1 MVFISLVVAKMFAK
15 ILKIPYYVL
24 GTFIMLLAITGC
36 YAYQGNMTDVY
47 LMIFGG
53 IFGYFFKKY
62 HFSTSALILG
72 LVLGPMCE
80 KNFRN
85 AVTLAKGSYSAA
97 FLQKPITV
105 VLLAVCITLFVYPI
119 LKPIFSKKKVVK

>member
-1 MVFISLVVAKMFAK
+1 MVFISLGVAKMFAK

-72 LVLGPMCE
+72 LVLGPMTE
-80 KNFRN
+80 GHFRRGMSMN
-85 AVTLAKGSYSAA
+85 QDSLMA
-97 FLQKPITV
+97 FFGRPITMAIM
-105 VLLAVCITLFVYPI
+105 LIFVAMYGYAFY
-119 LKPIFSKKKVVK
+119 KSFKAKRSKAG